1 MKSKF
6 FILSGVFVFSSAF
19 ATAGPATAGDELQAS
34 VLAKAA
40 ESKSGVIMAITARG
54 KIAADSAY
62 LLASQL
68 PYNPGFAPLLMAVDK
83 DKLNRYLGELKLSND
98 DLPALVFFDKS
109 GKELGRVVAAQTTM
123 PKLKQMQ
130 AAKMY

>member
-19 ATAGPATAGDELQAS
+19 AMAGLATAGGELQAN

-40 ESKSGVIMAITARG
+40 ESKNGVIMAITARG
-54 KIAADSAY
+54 KVAADAAY
-62 LLASQL
+62 LLANQL
-68 PYNPGFAPLLMAVDK
+68 PYNPGYAPLLMAVEK
-83 DKLNRYLGELKLSND
+83 DKLNSYLGELNLSND
-98 DLPALVFFDKS
+98 DLPALVFFNKS
-109 GKELGRVVAAQTTM
+109 GNEVGRVVAVQTTM

-130 AAKMY
+130 AAKTY

>member
-54 KIAADSAY
+54 KVAADAAY

-98 DLPALVFFDKS
+98 DLPALVFFNKS

>member
-54 KIAADSAY
+54 KVAADAAY
-62 LLASQL
+62 LLANQL
-68 PYNPGFAPLLMAVDK
+68 PYNPGYAPLLMAVDK
-83 DKLNRYLGELKLSND
+83 DKLNGYLGELNLSND
-98 DLPALVFFDKS
+98 DLPALVFFNKS

-130 AAKMY
+130 AAKSN

>member
-1 MKSKF
+1 MKSQF
-6 FILSGVFVFSSAF
+6 FILAGVFVFSSAF
-19 ATAGPATAGDELQAS
+19 ATAGSAAAGNGLQAS

-40 ESKSGVIMAITARG
+40 ESKNGVIMAITPRG
-54 KIAADSAY
+54 KVAADAAY
-62 LLASQL
+62 LLANQL
-68 PYNPGFAPLLMAVDK
+68 PYNPGFAPLLMAVEK

-98 DLPALVFFDKS
+98 DLPALVFFNKS

-130 AAKMY
+130 AAKSN

>member
-40 ESKSGVIMAITARG
+40 ESESGVIMAITARG
-54 KIAADSAY
+54 KVAADAAY
-62 LLASQL
+62 LLANQL
-68 PYNPGFAPLLMAVDK
+68 PYNPGYAPLLMAVDK
-83 DKLNRYLGELKLSND
+83 DKLNGYLGELKLSND

-109 GKELGRVVAAQTTM
+109 GKELGRVIAAQTTM

-130 AAKMY
+130 AAKSN

>member
-1 MKSKF
+1 MKSQF
-6 FILSGVFVFSSAF
+6 FILAGVFVFSSAF

-40 ESKSGVIMAITARG
+40 ESKNGVIMAITPRG
-54 KIAADSAY
+54 KVAADAAY
-62 LLASQL
+62 LLANQL

-83 DKLNRYLGELKLSND
+83 DKLNRYLGDLKLSND
-98 DLPALVFFDKS
+98 DLPALVFFNKS